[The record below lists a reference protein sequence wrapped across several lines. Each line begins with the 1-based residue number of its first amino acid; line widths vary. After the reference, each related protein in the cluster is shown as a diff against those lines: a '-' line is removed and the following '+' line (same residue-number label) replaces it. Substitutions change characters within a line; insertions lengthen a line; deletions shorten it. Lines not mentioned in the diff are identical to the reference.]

1 MQNTNRTNFLLAE
14 HNISTALTEIA
25 SIISVLL
32 EIVLFAWG
40 STTLGHEQIEYT
52 MDLLEVTNA
61 LVQIINLAQ
70 KNTSIVVN
78 SPLAP
83 GSINLISASIKAD
96 QLDAQK
102 WQSWTMD
109 PAQPDGARTQRLYRL
124 ISNLR
129 SETDLYSIANFQ
141 IPYSPVR
148 VCSAAQG

>member
-1 MQNTNRTNFLLAE
+1 MSGKLRFDTDQKWIKLKKARQCPATQLQVNYGVGPMVGFGSSR
-14 HNISTALTEIA
+14 
-25 SIISVLL
+25 SVD
-32 EIVLFAWG
+32 
-40 STTLGHEQIEYT
+40 T
-52 MDLLEVTNA
+52 DLLDVTNA
-61 LVQIINLAQ
+61 LVQTLNLAQ

-78 SPLAP
+78 TPLAP
-83 GSINLISASIKAD
+83 GSISLISASIKAD

-109 PAQPDGARTQRLYRL
+109 PAQPDGAKTQRLYRL